1 MFPLTGGTEHL
12 VKGKR
17 KTSTSMNFHL
27 VVLLSLAVFVAFY
40 LLLVADLSQLT
51 CTTSPKVIFSDGK
64 SPTTTSPQSSR
75 W

>member
-17 KTSTSMNFHL
+17 KTSMNFHL

-51 CTTSPKVIFSDGK
+51 CTTSPKVILSDGK
-64 SPTTTSPQSSR
+64 SPTTTSLQSSR